1 MNGNFDNFCFLKNN
15 FSFVLNMSLCYCF
28 KILVL
33 NFEPYGLSFSSSGFT
48 GRQSPAGIS
57 LGSDISGN
65 SAETGL
71 KE

>member
-1 MNGNFDNFCFLKNN
+1 MIVTLIIFAFLKII
-15 FSFVLNMSLCYCF
+15 FGFVLNINHSYCF
-28 KILVL
+28 KFLVL

-65 SAETGL
+65 SAEIGL

>member
-1 MNGNFDNFCFLKNN
+1 MVPLIIFAFFIIFALNLCF
-15 FSFVLNMSLCYCF
+15 CF

-65 SAETGL
+65 STEIGL